1 MQLQAEPIQSA
12 FLKPFF
18 HDLQRRHL
26 FAHEKN
32 LPSAS
37 DPFADKVGDR
47 LAFACPG
54 RSLEYDVFLF
64 QRGFDHRLLRTV
76 RVEDLPVVALSL
88 LFYGN
93 QTFFFRV
100 WRRVKDLRR
109 VNTRES
115 SHDRV
120 FRKVLLFLSE
130 IVVKD
135 DFMKRETTGT
145 DRFFDKPISLR
156 KLG

>member
-1 MQLQAEPIQSA
+1 MQLQAEPIQSV

-64 QRGFDHRLLRTV
+64 QRRFDHRLLRTV
-76 RVEDLPVVALSL
+76 RVKDLPVVALSL
-88 LFYGN
+88 MFYETKPFSFGLETG
-93 QTFFFRV
+93 Q
-100 WRRVKDLRR
+100 DLRR
-109 VNTRES
+109 VNTASLSR
-115 SHDRV
+115 RM

-130 IVVKD
+130 IVV
-135 DFMKRETTGT
+135 RT
-145 DRFFDKPISLR
+145 IL
-156 KLG
+156 